1 MNQKMMKLPVFRAFQ
16 SRNYRLYFYGQ
27 SVSLIGTWMQRTA
40 VSWVVYSLTHSAFM
54 LGLSLFFS
62 QFPSFILSPIGGVL
76 SDRYSRYK
84 VLLVTKLASLVQSL
98 LLAALVLSG
107 HYL

>member
-1 MNQKMMKLPVFRAFQ
+1 MKKDLTASTFRAFRN
-16 SRNYRLYFYGQ
+16 RNYALFFSGQ